1 VSALALATSSFET
14 LVSNEVSCETLNEV
28 SVESAVDKA
37 NSSESTVP
45 EPYLISLATIPLGLE
60 KVPPETIGSENVPPV
75 TFGLDK
81 TKSDCKSKTIL
92 VVAIKKII
100 FYLLKSVLYTSTPTL
115 EVSWLIHTNI
125 NLSNPIDYSLN
136 IFINL
141 NRKINKKY

>member
-1 VSALALATSSFET
+1 MTG
-14 LVSNEVSCETLNEV
+14 
-28 SVESAVDKA
+28 AV
-37 NSSESTVP
+37 N
-45 EPYLISLATIPLGLE
+45 
-60 KVPPETIGSENVPPV
+60 
-75 TFGLDK
+75 

-100 FYLLKSVLYTSTPTL
+100 FYLLKSVLHTSAPTL
-115 EVSWLIHTNI
+115 EASWLIHTNI